1 MDPIT
6 TGAFILQSGSTCRES
21 RYPSEGTE
29 SKILRERESDFG
41 DEKGDERIS
50 ISAVFSGS
58 RDGLGGGSSGSFTSD
73 QASEGVMGFCS
84 TRETSSEEI

>member
-1 MDPIT
+1 M
-6 TGAFILQSGSTCRES
+6 LNR
-21 RYPSEGTE
+21 PSLPSHNPAEGTE

-58 RDGLGGGSSGSFTSD
+58 RDGSGGGSGGSFTSD